1 MQCLQY
7 QTDQQSDVKK
17 VEKLN
22 NLFFGLMAKGVEDSE
37 GGLCITIS
45 VSYGSVRASWQE
57 RLHCPAVIHSVSQCA
72 GAPLLNSLLA
82 AASSSLPAYNL
93 LCRVVTD

>member
-22 NLFFGLMAKGVEDSE
+22 NLFFGLMAKAIEESDGALSFIIMNMSCGPMIVLTAGTS
-37 GGLCITIS
+37 CIALQLYI
-45 VSYGSVRASWQE
+45 AS
-57 RLHCPAVIHSVSQCA
+57 C
-72 GAPLLNSLLA
+72 
-82 AASSSLPAYNL
+82 
-93 LCRVVTD
+93 

>member
-22 NLFFGLMAKGVEDSE
+22 NLFFGLMAKAVEESD
-37 GGLCITIS
+37 GALCFIIMS
-45 VSYGSVRASWQE
+45 VLCGSMMA
-57 RLHCPAVIHSVSQCA
+57 LTA
-72 GAPLLNSLLA
+72 GTSC
-82 AASSSLPAYNL
+82 YM
-93 LCRVVTD
+93 

>member
-22 NLFFGLMAKGVEDSE
+22 NLFFGLMAKGIEESD
-37 GGLCITIS
+37 GAALLHKHGCI
-45 VSYGSVRASWQE
+45 V
-57 RLHCPAVIHSVSQCA
+57 
-72 GAPLLNSLLA
+72 
-82 AASSSLPAYNL
+82 
-93 LCRVVTD
+93 